1 MVELDALRLATGEL
15 EEEIVLGMLDTFT
28 ASHPSYEDALLV
40 LDACQR
46 GMAIVGDRYAS
57 GEYYLGDLIFAGE
70 LLAKSVERLKPLL
83 AGGEPLSRGTIVLGT
98 VEGDI
103 HDIGKN
109 IFKNMAQAAGFTV
122 IDLGIDQT
130 PAAFV
135 DAVKEHHP
143 LIVGLS
149 GVLLS
154 SVGSMARTVEALS
167 RANLRDK
174 VYVTIGGT
182 AVSEQAC
189 LTVGADAWSRN
200 AAQAVQTCVGWAE
213 EGARRRK

>member
-1 MVELDALRLATGEL
+1 MLDLNALRLATGEL
-15 EEEIVLGMLDTFT
+15 EEDVVLGMLDAFI
-28 ASHPSYEDALLV
+28 ADRPAHDDALLV
-40 LDACQR
+40 LDTCQR
-46 GMAIVGDRYAS
+46 GMEIVGDRYAS

-70 LLAKSVERLKPLL
+70 LLAKCVDRLKPLL
-83 AGGEPLSRGTIVLGT
+83 SGGEPVSRGTIVLGT

-135 DAVKEHHP
+135 DAVKESRP
-143 LIVGLS
+143 LVVGLS
-149 GVLLS
+149 GVLIS
-154 SVGSMARTVEALS
+154 SIASMGRTVEALT

-174 VYVTIGGT
+174 VYITIGGT

-189 LTVGADAWSRN
+189 LCMGADAWSKN
-200 AAQAVQTCVGWAE
+200 AAQTVQTCVGWAD
-213 EGARRRK
+213 EGARRKK